1 LYFAT
6 VPADRVDLPSGSS
19 VWIRPIRPDD
29 KDGLRVGLGRLSAQ
43 TIHRR
48 FLAAK
53 PRFTSA
59 ELRYLTEIDGRDHI
73 ALVAVDADGDLV
85 AVARFVRFADRPDTA
100 EMAVV
105 VGDPLQ
111 GQGLGRALAL
121 RLADAALASG
131 IRFFAATMLGENEP
145 ARRLVQTISARFA
158 EDRAAGALREIVAEL
173 APARGGAT
181 PRAAA

>member
-1 LYFAT
+1 M
-6 VPADRVDLPSGSS
+6 PADRVDLPSGSS

-29 KDGLRVGLGRLSAQ
+29 KEGLRVGLGRLSRG
-43 TIHRR
+43 TIYRR

-59 ELRYLTEIDGRDHI
+59 ELRYLTEVDGRDHI

-85 AVARFVRFADRPDTA
+85 AVARCVRFPDRPDTA

-105 VGDPLQ
+105 VGDGLQ
-111 GQGLGRALAL
+111 GQGLGRALAH
-121 RLADAALASG
+121 RLADAALAAG

-145 ARRLVQTISARFA
+145 ARRIVQTISARFA
-158 EDRAAGALREIVAEL
+158 EDRPAGVLREIVAEL
-173 APARGGAT
+173 ARPDAT
-181 PRAAA
+181 ALPRAAA